1 MSHNESSGAGANGT
15 VTSTVVGYEDVVRR
29 GWRSPGGWWWAA
41 LLLVPLLFG
50 LIGATVMRGGVESDL
65 TARSLAALKAAGLDG
80 AAVAFDGRDGRISL
94 PPGMDAAKALSV
106 VAGVDGV
113 RVADIGGGSIA
124 APASS
129 PSIAAPAASPTVVVP
144 TVVPFGLSRTAAG
157 IVLTGSVPDEATR
170 SALVAAVK
178 AAAPGVTVTDQL
190 TVAAGTAGAG
200 LPTAATLG
208 ALVAALPDGA
218 AAAYQNGTIT
228 LTGQVASEAAK
239 AAAGAAA
246 AAAFPSAKVANGLT
260 VSAPVVAAECA
271 GLPAALADSQKA
283 NPFYF
288 AVNVTTLTAAQ
299 QAQIKDLAGKITACL
314 GKGGAPSAVL
324 VNGHADPSGNAA
336 INEKLSGARAE
347 AVRAALVAAG
357 VPADKITTSAK
368 GSSDPTAD
376 NSTAEGRALNRRVDI
391 SVK

>member
-1 MSHNESSGAGANGT
+1 MEHL
-15 VTSTVVGYEDVVRR
+15 R
-29 GWRSPGGWWWAA
+29 
-41 LLLVPLLFG
+41 
-50 LIGATVMRGGVESDL
+50 
-65 TARSLAALKAAGLDG
+65 
-80 AAVAFDGRDGRISL
+80 
-94 PPGMDAAKALSV
+94 
-106 VAGVDGV
+106 
-113 RVADIGGGSIA
+113 
-124 APASS
+124 

-288 AVNVTTLTAAQ
+288 AVNVTTSVSYTHLRAHETVL
-299 QAQIKDLAGKITACL
+299 DLVCRL
-314 GKGGAPSAVL
+314 L
-324 VNGHADPSGNAA
+324 L
-336 INEKLSGARAE
+336 EKKKHYEHNHNHEIPKRT
-347 AVRAALVAAG
+347 
-357 VPADKITTSAK
+357 PDYKP
-368 GSSDPTAD
+368 D
-376 NSTAEGRALNRRVDI
+376 
-391 SVK
+391 

>member
-1 MSHNESSGAGANGT
+1 MSHNESSGAGADGT
-15 VTSTVVGYEDVVRR
+15 MTRTVVGYEDVVRR

-41 LLLVPLLFG
+41 LLLVPLLLG
-50 LIGATVMRGGVESDL
+50 LIGANALRAGVESDL
-65 TARSLAALKAAGLDG
+65 QARATAALKAAG
-80 AAVAFDGRDGRISL
+80 FDTFEVSFNGRDGWIRIPLGS
-94 PPGMDAAKALSV
+94 DQAKAKAV
-106 VAGVDGV
+106 VRAIDGV
-113 RVADIGGGSIA
+113 RVAEIAGGDPLPGPTPA
-124 APASS
+124 ATPTASS
-129 PSIAAPAASPTVVVP
+129 AIAV
-144 TVVPFGLSRTAAG
+144 VVPFGLSRTAAG

-190 TVAAGTAGAG
+190 TVTAGAPATG

-208 ALVAALPDGA
+208 ALVAALSDGA

-324 VNGHADPSGNAA
+324 VTGHADPSGNAA

>member
-1 MSHNESSGAGANGT
+1 MPHAIFLKKHNTKNMHKNILFPLLLLLACSAGAQTYTQTLKGRVLDKGVKT
-15 VTSTVVGYEDVVRR
+15 
-29 GWRSPGGWWWAA
+29 P
-41 LLLVPLLFG
+41 

-80 AAVAFDGRDGRISL
+80 AAVTFDGRDGRISL

-190 TVAAGTAGAG
+190 TVTASAPATG

-271 GLPAALADSQKA
+271 RLVIRKLWLVGRQKSDFLARW
-283 NPFYF
+283 FE
-288 AVNVTTLTAAQ
+288 TL
-299 QAQIKDLAGKITACL
+299 
-314 GKGGAPSAVL
+314 
-324 VNGHADPSGNAA
+324 
-336 INEKLSGARAE
+336 R
-347 AVRAALVAAG
+347 
-357 VPADKITTSAK
+357 
-368 GSSDPTAD
+368 
-376 NSTAEGRALNRRVDI
+376 
-391 SVK
+391 

>member
-178 AAAPGVTVTDQL
+178 AAAPGVTVTD
-190 TVAAGTAGAG
+190 
-200 LPTAATLG
+200 
-208 ALVAALPDGA
+208 
-218 AAAYQNGTIT
+218 
-228 LTGQVASEAAK
+228 
-239 AAAGAAA
+239 
-246 AAAFPSAKVANGLT
+246 
-260 VSAPVVAAECA
+260 
-271 GLPAALADSQKA
+271 
-283 NPFYF
+283 
-288 AVNVTTLTAAQ
+288 
-299 QAQIKDLAGKITACL
+299 
-314 GKGGAPSAVL
+314 
-324 VNGHADPSGNAA
+324 
-336 INEKLSGARAE
+336 
-347 AVRAALVAAG
+347 
-357 VPADKITTSAK
+357 
-368 GSSDPTAD
+368 
-376 NSTAEGRALNRRVDI
+376 
-391 SVK
+391 